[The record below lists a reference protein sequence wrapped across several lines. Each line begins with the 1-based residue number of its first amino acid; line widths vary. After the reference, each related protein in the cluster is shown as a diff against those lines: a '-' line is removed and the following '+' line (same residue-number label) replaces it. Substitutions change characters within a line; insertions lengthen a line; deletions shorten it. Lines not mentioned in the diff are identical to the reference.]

1 MEEFKELMWQVVASD
16 NEHGGVKLESETI
29 DEIVQSTYNFLIS
42 LIYLKSQ
49 EQKRKEKP

>member
-16 NEHGGVKLESETI
+16 NEHGGVK
-29 DEIVQSTYNFLIS
+29 STYNFLIS